1 MSDNTESIPSYA
13 YVQNETKKMIPK
25 TENIRWCIN
34 CMIDQ
39 KQSSQTATN
48 ASKELDILYA
58 QWFQCF
64 GELNSLRHQLA
75 AAEEALQMFSH
86 LFGKM
91 TKSEIMTKQD
101 DYD

>member
-1 MSDNTESIPSYA
+1 MSENTESIPSYA

-25 TENIRWCIN
+25 TENIRWCLN
-34 CMIDQ
+34 WMTDH
-39 KQSSQTATN
+39 KQSSQTISARE
-48 ASKELDILYA
+48 ELDVLYA

-91 TKSEIMTKQD
+91 TKSEIMTRQD
-101 DYD
+101 D